1 MQWYIWIESGEC
13 VLAPDHKSAV
23 VMMQSLN
30 SKCQVRSEDV
40 LEEAEFNTL
49 YSNTIS
55 PLY

>member
-1 MQWYIWIESGEC
+1 MHWFIWIESGEC
-13 VLAPDHKSAV
+13 VLAPDHRSAV